1 MYDTTVTYSTATTLS
16 KNGYYLA
23 GYEFT
28 GWNTKADGT
37 GTAYTDEADY
47 TWTGTQKNERV
58 TLYAQWKPLQTKVT
72 VSVSAP
78 SSDSDDIKLSY
89 DSVSCAFNA
98 ALSGASVFT
107 WYVDGRKVEN
117 ETSSSLSAYVLSEGQ
132 HSVMVT
138 SEFGGKT
145 YGQTLSVN
153 VTVSTSEE

>member
-1 MYDTTVTYSTATTLS
+1 MYDTIVTYSTATKLS
-16 KNGYYLA
+16 KNEYYLA

-28 GWNTKADGT
+28 GWNTKSDGT

-47 TWTGTQKNERV
+47 TWTGTQKNETV
-58 TLYAQWKPLQTKVT
+58 TLYAQWKALQTKLT

-78 SSDSDDIKLSY
+78 SSDSDITLSY
-89 DSVSCAFNA
+89 DSASSAFTA

-107 WYVDGRKVEN
+107 WYVDGIKVEN

-138 SEFGGKT
+138 SDFGGKT
-145 YGQTLSVN
+145 YGQTISVN

>member
-1 MYDTTVTYSTATTLS
+1 MYDTTVTYSTSTTLS

-37 GTAYTDEADY
+37 GTAYADEASY
-47 TWTGTQKNERV
+47 VWTGTQKSEKIN
-58 TLYAQWKPLQTKVT
+58 LYAQWKPIQTKMT
-72 VSVSAP
+72 VSISAP
-78 SSDSDDIKLSY
+78 SSDSDLQLSY

-107 WYVDGRKVEN
+107 WYVDGIKVEN

-132 HSVMVT
+132 HSVMAT
-138 SEFGGKT
+138 SDFGGKT
-145 YGQTLSVN
+145 YGQTISVN
-153 VTVSTSEE
+153 VTVTTSEE